1 MRVVKVL
8 VVLVAFAPASVL
20 FANGLIISEIVDGT
34 LPGGQPKWVELTNCG
49 AEPADLADYSIGN
62 FNNGDLTLGGGRST
76 QLNDVTLNPGESY
89 VIAYENAPADG
100 ETSTFETVYGQAP
113 GQYLGPFFN
122 GDDVL
127 ALFLGQAL
135 AADGSDATLHDVY
148 GVIGVDGSG
157 ENWEY
162 LDSRAVRNPGAGPS
176 PEFDAAEWTIPGAE
190 SLEVGD
196 DDAAE
201 EELLRE
207 VTTPGAHICGSVPP
221 VEVPSV
227 AGWGLVVLLLSLLAA
242 GALASRSGRRLR
254 SAAA

>member
-49 AEPADLADYSIGN
+49 AEPADLADFSIGN

-89 VIAYENAPADG
+89 VIAYEFEPEAGA
-100 ETSTFETVYGQAP
+100 TSMFETVYGRAP
-113 GQYLGPFFN
+113 AQYIGPFIN

-135 AADGSDATLHDVY
+135 AEDGSDATLHDVY
-148 GVIGVDGSG
+148 GVLGVDGSG
-157 ENWEY
+157 EIWEHT
-162 LDSRAVRNPGAGPS
+162 DSYAVRNPGAGPS
-176 PEFDAAEWTIPGAE
+176 PVFDDAEWTIPGPDA
-190 SLEVGD
+190 LEVGG

-201 EELLRE
+201 EELIRE
-207 VTTPGAHICGSVPP
+207 VTTPGSHNCGGAPP

-227 AGWGLVVLLLSLLAA
+227 AGWGLVALLLSLLAA